1 MTVRVAVVGCG
12 HFGRYHAQ
20 KYAALPGADLV
31 AVVDTN
37 PAAAARVAQEVQ
49 SFAVARLEDV
59 IDRIDAA
66 SVAVP
71 TRYHH
76 AVASR
81 LLAAGKH
88 VLIEKPLASTREEGA
103 ALIEL
108 AKRQGCILQ
117 VGHLERF
124 NAAILALQDV
134 IAEPLFIES
143 HRLGGFNPGRG
154 TDVSIVLDLMIHDI
168 DLIQEFVGRPL
179 AKVDAVGVA
188 VLTDQ
193 DDIANARLEFE
204 GGCTVNVTASR
215 VSMTPQRR
223 MRIFQHDAYIAI
235 DFQTREATIAR
246 RGLGKPLPMLPG
258 IGVEERQFEPNDALM
273 LEIESFLDAI
283 AGEAAVTVS
292 GEAGLRALDTA
303 LRITEALRRPGGPVQ
318 GA

>member
-20 KYAALPGADLV
+20 KYAALPGCDLV

-71 TRYHH
+71 TRYHF

-81 LLAAGKH
+81 LLEAGKH
-88 VLIEKPLASTREEGA
+88 VLIEKPLASTREEGE
-103 ALIEL
+103 ALIRL
-108 AKRQGCILQ
+108 AERQGCILQ

-134 IAEPLFIES
+134 ISVPLFIES

-273 LEIESFLDAI
+273 LEIQSFLDAI
-283 AGEAAVTVS
+283 AGKAAVTVS

-303 LRITEALRRPGGPVQ
+303 LRITEALRRPGLSGQ

>member
-20 KYAALPGADLV
+20 KYASLPGVELV
-31 AVVDTN
+31 ACVDTN

-49 SFAVARLEDV
+49 SFATARLEDV
-59 IDRIDAA
+59 IDGIDAA

-71 TRYHH
+71 TRHH
-76 AVASR
+76 FAIADQ
-81 LLAAGKH
+81 LLRAGKH
-88 VLIEKPLASTREEGA
+88 VLIEKPLAATREEGK
-103 ALIEL
+103 ALVDL
-108 AKRQGCILQ
+108 AEDRGRILQ

-124 NAAILALQDV
+124 NAAILALGDV
-134 IAEPLFIES
+134 VHGPLFIES

-179 AKVDAVGVA
+179 ATVDAVGVP
-188 VLTDQ
+188 VLTEQ
-193 DDIANARLEFE
+193 DDIANARLTFE

-246 RGLGKPLPMLPG
+246 RGIGKPLPMLPG
-258 IGVEERQFEPNDALM
+258 IGVEERAFAPNDALL
-273 LEIESFLDAI
+273 LEVESFLRAV
-283 AGEAAVTVS
+283 AGEAPVTVS
-292 GEAGLRALDTA
+292 GRAGLRALDTA
-303 LRITEALRRPGGPVQ
+303 LWISESLRRPGG
-318 GA
+318 A